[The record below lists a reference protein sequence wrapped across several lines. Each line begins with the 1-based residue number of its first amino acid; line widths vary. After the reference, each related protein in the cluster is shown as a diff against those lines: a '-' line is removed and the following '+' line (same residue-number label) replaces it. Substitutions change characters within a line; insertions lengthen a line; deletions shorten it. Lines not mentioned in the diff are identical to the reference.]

1 MHHPP
6 APDGTPAPAGQ
17 ATPAASRPTSAPAM
31 KSRCAM
37 RVRSATLAAGPAVGN
52 LRTVIPGLET
62 RLQAAALAV
71 ENPELS
77 QPDFLQAELHR
88 RQQYAQPILHAAPEI
103 NRRSFRKIFCWAGNF
118 AHPEPEHHAL
128 RQHLIVKEKIV
139 RVLQQRKI
147 PEHRAAERPVS
158 RVIFRQLHA
167 QTSVFEKRQ
176 EAVSDVLPCPHA
188 ALRRRTSQ
196 NSP

>member
-6 APDGTPAPAGQ
+6 APDGTPAPAWQ
-17 ATPAASRPTSAPAM
+17 APLAASRPTNAPAM

-37 RVRSATLAAGPAVGN
+37 RVRSARLAAGPAVGN
-52 LRTVIPGLET
+52 LRTVIPGVET

-77 QPDFLQAELHR
+77 QSDFLQAELHR
-88 RQQYAQPILHAAPEI
+88 RQQHAQPILHAAPEI
-103 NRRSFRKIFCWAGNF
+103 NRRSFRKIFCRAGNF
-118 AHPEPEHHAL
+118 AYPEAEHTAL

-147 PEHRAAERPVS
+147 LEHRAAERPVS
-158 RVIFRQLHA
+158 RVIFRQLRA
-167 QTSVFEKRQ
+167 QTSVLEKRQ
-176 EAVSDVLPCPHA
+176 EAVGNILPRRHA
-188 ALRRRTSQ
+188 TLARL
-196 NSP
+196 